1 MIRVGI
7 CDDDLATREALI
19 RILERRRG
27 FVIAASVSSGEEAV
41 AYRGRV
47 DVWLMDVRM
56 RGMSGVETCAALRKA
71 APPPSVIMMTAF
83 PDSSVANAVSAGAL
97 GFLYK
102 DVRPEHL
109 VRAIRAAP
117 KGVASLS
124 PDAMATMAN
133 TPIMGEMG
141 ADAFDEIVRDEMD
154 ARLVELVLEGHSAEA
169 MLQMID
175 LSDSGLKK
183 RLGKLMRR
191 AGVTTCPLLMAKLY
205 AARAA
210 M

>member
-7 CDDDLATREALI
+7 CDDDPATREALN

-41 AYRGRV
+41 AYRGGV

-56 RGMSGVETCAALRKA
+56 
-71 APPPSVIMMTAF
+71 
-83 PDSSVANAVSAGAL
+83 
-97 GFLYK
+97 
-102 DVRPEHL
+102 
-109 VRAIRAAP
+109 
-117 KGVASLS
+117 
-124 PDAMATMAN
+124 
-133 TPIMGEMG
+133 
-141 ADAFDEIVRDEMD
+141 IVRDEMD

>member
-1 MIRVGI
+1 MRLSAVLEARARHNPFALRRRAGPTFFNRSDAMIPLQLF
-7 CDDDLATREALI
+7 DPASSTYTYLLHDPATREALN
-19 RILERRRG
+19 RILERRRE

-41 AYRGRV
+41 AYRGGV

-56 RGMSGVETCAALRKA
+56 
-71 APPPSVIMMTAF
+71 
-83 PDSSVANAVSAGAL
+83 
-97 GFLYK
+97 
-102 DVRPEHL
+102 
-109 VRAIRAAP
+109 
-117 KGVASLS
+117 
-124 PDAMATMAN
+124 
-133 TPIMGEMG
+133 
-141 ADAFDEIVRDEMD
+141 IVRDEMD

>member
-56 RGMSGVETCAALRKA
+56 
-71 APPPSVIMMTAF
+71 
-83 PDSSVANAVSAGAL
+83 
-97 GFLYK
+97 
-102 DVRPEHL
+102 
-109 VRAIRAAP
+109 
-117 KGVASLS
+117 
-124 PDAMATMAN
+124 
-133 TPIMGEMG
+133 
-141 ADAFDEIVRDEMD
+141 IVRDEMD

-183 RLGKLMRR
+183 RLGKLIRR

>member
-56 RGMSGVETCAALRKA
+56 
-71 APPPSVIMMTAF
+71 
-83 PDSSVANAVSAGAL
+83 
-97 GFLYK
+97 
-102 DVRPEHL
+102 
-109 VRAIRAAP
+109 
-117 KGVASLS
+117 
-124 PDAMATMAN
+124 
-133 TPIMGEMG
+133 
-141 ADAFDEIVRDEMD
+141 IVRDEMD

-191 AGVTTCPLLMAKLY
+191 AGVSWLSTTTKSIEEISTTILQEVLPLRLGVGLHG
-205 AARAA
+205 
-210 M
+210 